1 MLILHELNCCTARNF
16 GTGLVIFT
24 KIIVVS
30 QDDREQEGYE
40 KPWDWKPHQKDE
52 RPMAEYDAPWDQ
64 RAKHIEQNI
73 VKAKSA
79 KEIQSKYA
87 MLIISPIV

>member
-1 MLILHELNCCTARNF
+1 M
-16 GTGLVIFT
+16 
-24 KIIVVS
+24 S

-64 RAKHIEQNI
+64 RAKNIEQNI

-79 KEIQSKYA
+79 KEIQSKFTSFLA
-87 MLIISPIV
+87 LHSSCFVKAHVAVRNNKKTEEVR